1 MFTIDVSGVIG
12 VVVEIVLALIVLF
25 AIPWLAK
32 KNPTIAT
39 FLTKFILPL
48 FVYGA
53 EKYLTGLSGDAK
65 REYVLTLFGKLNFNV
80 DPEIVRLILE
90 GICEKLDIE
99 QGKYVQAA
107 AVLVEGVA
115 EVVSDNKEK

>member
-1 MFTIDVSGVIG
+1 MFTIDISGVIG
-12 VVVEIVLALIVLF
+12 VVIEIVLALIVLF
-25 AIPWLAK
+25 SIPWIAK

-53 EKYLTGLSGDAK
+53 EKYLVGLSGEDK
-65 REYVLTLFGKLNFNV
+65 REYVLKLFGKLNFNV

-90 GICEKLDIE
+90 GACEKLDIE

-107 AVLVEGVA
+107 AVLVDGVA
-115 EVVSDNKEK
+115 EAVSDSKKK

>member
-1 MFTIDVSGVIG
+1 MFTIDISGVIG
-12 VVVEIVLALIVLF
+12 VVIEIVLALIVLF
-25 AIPWLAK
+25 AIPWVAK
-32 KNPTIAT
+32 KNTTIAT

-53 EKYLTGLSGDAK
+53 EKYLVGLSGEDK
-65 REYVLTLFGKLNFNV
+65 REYVLKLFGKLNFNV

-90 GICEKLDIE
+90 GACEKLDIE

-115 EVVSDNKEK
+115 EVVADNKKK

>member
-1 MFTIDVSGVIG
+1 MFTIDISGVIG
-12 VVVEIVLALIVLF
+12 VVIEIVLALIVLF

-90 GICEKLDIE
+90 GVCEKLDIE
-99 QGKYVQAA
+99 QGKYVQSAA
-107 AVLVEGVA
+107 TLIEGA
-115 EVVSDNKEK
+115 TEVIKDGKKK

>member
-1 MFTIDVSGVIG
+1 MFTIDISTVIG
-12 VVVEIVLALIVLF
+12 VAIQIVIVVIILF
-25 AIPWLAK
+25 VIPWVAK

-53 EKYLTGLSGDAK
+53 EKYLAGLSGDEK

-80 DPEIVRLILE
+80 DPDIVRLILE
-90 GICEKLDIE
+90 GVCEKLDIE

-107 AVLVEGVA
+107 AVLVEGATDVIK
-115 EVVSDNKEK
+115 DGKKK

>member
-1 MFTIDVSGVIG
+1 MFTIDVSGLIG
-12 VVVEIVLALIVLF
+12 VVIEIVIALIVLF
-25 AIPWLAK
+25 AIPWIAK

-53 EKYLTGLSGDAK
+53 EKYLSNFSGDEK

-107 AVLVEGVA
+107 AVLVDGVA
-115 EVVSDNKEK
+115 EVVADNKKK

>member
-1 MFTIDVSGVIG
+1 MFTIDVSGLIG
-12 VVVEIVLALIVLF
+12 VVIEIVLALIVLF
-25 AIPWLAK
+25 TIPWIAK

-53 EKYLTGLSGDAK
+53 EKYLAGLSGDAK

-99 QGKYVQAA
+99 QGKYVTAA
-107 AVLVEGVA
+107 ATLVEGVT
-115 EVVSDNKEK
+115 EVIKTDKKK

>member
-1 MFTIDVSGVIG
+1 MFTIDVSGLISVVI
-12 VVVEIVLALIVLF
+12 EIVLALIVLF
-25 AIPWLAK
+25 AIPWVAK

-53 EKYLTGLSGDAK
+53 EKYLAGLSGDEK

-80 DPEIVRLILE
+80 DPAIVRLILE

-107 AVLVEGVA
+107 AILIDGAADVIKP
-115 EVVSDNKEK
+115 DEKK

>member
-1 MFTIDVSGVIG
+1 MFTIDISGVIG
-12 VVVEIVLALIVLF
+12 VVIEIVLALIVLF

-53 EKYLTGLSGDAK
+53 EKYLDGLSGEAK

-80 DPEIVRLILE
+80 DPKIVRLILE
-90 GICEKLDIE
+90 GVCEKLDIE

-107 AVLVEGVA
+107 AVLGDGVA
-115 EVVSDNKEK
+115 EVITDSKKK

>member
-1 MFTIDVSGVIG
+1 MYTIDLSGVIG
-12 VVVEIVLALIVLF
+12 VAVQLIVALIVLF
-25 AIPWLAK
+25 AIPWVAK

-53 EKYLTGLSGDAK
+53 EKYLAGLSGDEK

-80 DPEIVRLILE
+80 DPAIVRLILE

-107 AVLVEGVA
+107 SVLIEGAADVIKP
-115 EVVSDNKEK
+115 DEKK

>member
-12 VVVEIVLALIVLF
+12 VVIEVVIALIVLF
-25 AIPWLAK
+25 AIPWIAK

-53 EKYLTGLSGDAK
+53 EKYLSNLSGEQK

-90 GICEKLDIE
+90 GACEKLDIE
-99 QGKYVQAA
+99 QGKYTIAA
-107 AVLVEGVA
+107 ATLVEGRV
-115 EVVSDNKEK
+115 DTIQEKKN

>member
-1 MFTIDVSGVIG
+1 MFTIDVSGLIG

-25 AIPWLAK
+25 AIPWVAK

-53 EKYLTGLSGDAK
+53 EKYLRDLSGDEK
-65 REYVLTLFGKLNFNV
+65 RDYVLTLFGKLNFNV

-90 GICEKLDIE
+90 GVCEKLDIE
-99 QGKYVQAA
+99 QGKYVTAA
-107 AVLVEGVA
+107 ATLVEGVT
-115 EVVSDNKEK
+115 EVIKTDKNK

>member
-1 MFTIDVSGVIG
+1 MFTIDISGVIG
-12 VVVEIVLALIVLF
+12 VVIEIVLALIVLF
-25 AIPWLAK
+25 AIPWVAK

-53 EKYLTGLSGDAK
+53 EKYLVGLSGEDK
-65 REYVLTLFGKLNFNV
+65 REYVLKLFGKLNFNV

-90 GICEKLDIE
+90 GACEKLDIE
-99 QGKYVQAA
+99 QGKYTIAA
-107 AVLVEGVA
+107 ATLVEGLV
-115 EVVSDNKEK
+115 DTIQEKKN

>member
-1 MFTIDVSGVIG
+1 MFTIDVSGLIG
-12 VVVEIVLALIVLF
+12 VVIEIVLALIVLF
-25 AIPWLAK
+25 AIPWVAK

-39 FLTKFILPL
+39 LLTKFILPL

-53 EKYLTGLSGDAK
+53 EKYLAGLSGDEK

-80 DPEIVRLILE
+80 DPAIVRLILE

-107 AVLVEGVA
+107 AVLIDGAADVIKP
-115 EVVSDNKEK
+115 DEKK

>member
-1 MFTIDVSGVIG
+1 MYTIDLSGVIG
-12 VVVEIVLALIVLF
+12 VAVQLIVALVVLF
-25 AIPWLAK
+25 AIPWVAK

-53 EKYLTGLSGDAK
+53 EKYLSNLSGDAK

-90 GICEKLDIE
+90 GVCEKLDIE
-99 QGKYVQAA
+99 QGKYVTAA
-107 AVLVEGVA
+107 ATLVEGVT
-115 EVVSDNKEK
+115 EVIKTDKKK

>member
-12 VVVEIVLALIVLF
+12 ILIELLLVVVFLF
-25 AIPWLAK
+25 VIPWVAK

-53 EKYLTGLSGDAK
+53 EKYLTGLSGDEK
-65 REYVLTLFGKLNFNV
+65 RDYVLTLFGKLNFNV
-80 DPEIVRLILE
+80 DPDIVRLILE
-90 GICEKLDIE
+90 GVCEKLDIE
-99 QGKYVQAA
+99 QGKYAQAA
-107 AVLVEGVA
+107 ATLIEGA
-115 EVVSDNKEK
+115 TEVIKDGKKK

>member
-12 VVVEIVLALIVLF
+12 VVIEIVLALIVLF
-25 AIPWLAK
+25 AIPWIAK

-53 EKYLTGLSGDAK
+53 EKYLSNLSGEQK
-65 REYVLTLFGKLNFNV
+65 RDYVLTLFGKLNFNV

-90 GICEKLDIE
+90 GVCEKLDIE
-99 QGKYVQAA
+99 QGKYVTAA
-107 AVLVEGVA
+107 ATLIEGA
-115 EVVSDNKEK
+115 TEVIKDTKKK

>member
-1 MFTIDVSGVIG
+1 MFTIDISGVIC
-12 VVVEIVLALIVLF
+12 VVIEIVLALIVLF
-25 AIPWLAK
+25 AIPWIAK

-53 EKYLTGLSGDAK
+53 EKYLVGLSGEDK
-65 REYVLTLFGKLNFNV
+65 REYVLKLFGKLNFNV

-90 GICEKLDIE
+90 GACEKLDIE

-107 AVLVEGVA
+107 AVLVDGVA
-115 EVVSDNKEK
+115 EAVSDSKKK

>member
-1 MFTIDVSGVIG
+1 MYTIDLSGVIG
-12 VVVEIVLALIVLF
+12 VAVQLIVALVVLF
-25 AIPWLAK
+25 AIPWVAK

-53 EKYLTGLSGDAK
+53 EKYLAGLSGDEK

-90 GICEKLDIE
+90 GVCEKLDIE
-99 QGKYVQAA
+99 QGKYVTAA
-107 AVLVEGVA
+107 ATLVEGVT
-115 EVVSDNKEK
+115 EVIKTDKKK

>member
-1 MFTIDVSGVIG
+1 MYTIDLSGVIG
-12 VVVEIVLALIVLF
+12 VAVQLIVALVVLF
-25 AIPWLAK
+25 AIPWVAK

-53 EKYLTGLSGDAK
+53 EKYLAGLSGDEK

-80 DPEIVRLILE
+80 DPAIVRLILE

-107 AVLVEGVA
+107 AVLIDGAADVIKP
-115 EVVSDNKEK
+115 DEKK

>member
-1 MFTIDVSGVIG
+1 MYTIDLSGVIG
-12 VVVEIVLALIVLF
+12 VAVQLVVALIVLF
-25 AIPWLAK
+25 AIPWVAK

-53 EKYLTGLSGDAK
+53 EKYLAGLSGDEK

-80 DPEIVRLILE
+80 DPAIVRLILE

-99 QGKYVQAA
+99 QGKYTIAA
-107 AVLVEGVA
+107 ATLIEGVT
-115 EVVSDNKEK
+115 EVIKDTKKK

>member
-12 VVVEIVLALIVLF
+12 VVIEIVLALIVLF
-25 AIPWLAK
+25 AIPWVAK

-39 FLTKFILPL
+39 FLTKFILPF

-53 EKYLTGLSGDAK
+53 EKYLVGLSGDAK
-65 REYVLTLFGKLNFNV
+65 REYVLKLFGKLNFNV

-90 GICEKLDIE
+90 GVCEKLDIE
-99 QGKYVQAA
+99 QGKYTIAA
-107 AVLVEGVA
+107 ATPIEGA
-115 EVVSDNKEK
+115 TEVIKDTKKK

>member
-12 VVVEIVLALIVLF
+12 VVIEIVLALIVLF

-53 EKYLTGLSGDAK
+53 EKYLAGLSGDEK
-65 REYVLTLFGKLNFNV
+65 REYVLTLFGKLKFNV
-80 DPEIVRLILE
+80 DPAIVRLILE

-99 QGKYVQAA
+99 QGKYTIAA
-107 AVLVEGVA
+107 ATLIEGA
-115 EVVSDNKEK
+115 TEVIKDTKKK

>member
-12 VVVEIVLALIVLF
+12 ILIELLLVVVFLF
-25 AIPWLAK
+25 VVPWVAK

-53 EKYLTGLSGDAK
+53 EKHLTGLSGEEK
-65 REYVLTLFGKLNFNV
+65 RNYVLTLFGKLNFNV
-80 DPEIVRLILE
+80 DPAIVRIILE

-99 QGKYVQAA
+99 QGKYTIAA
-107 AVLVEGVA
+107 ATLVEGLV
-115 EVVSDNKEK
+115 DTIQDKKN

>member
-1 MFTIDVSGVIG
+1 MFTIDISGVIG
-12 VVVEIVLALIVLF
+12 VVIEIVLALIVLF
-25 AIPWLAK
+25 AIPWVAK

-53 EKYLTGLSGDAK
+53 EKYLVGLSGEDK
-65 REYVLTLFGKLNFNV
+65 REYVLKLFGKLNFNV

-90 GICEKLDIE
+90 GACEKLDIE

-107 AVLVEGVA
+107 AVLIEGAADVIKP
-115 EVVSDNKEK
+115 DEKK

>member
-1 MFTIDVSGVIG
+1 MYTIDLSGVIG
-12 VVVEIVLALIVLF
+12 VAVQLVVALIVLF
-25 AIPWLAK
+25 AIPWVAK

-53 EKYLTGLSGDAK
+53 EKYLTGLSGDEK
-65 REYVLTLFGKLNFNV
+65 REYVLTIFGKLNFNV

-90 GICEKLDIE
+90 GVCEKLDIE

-107 AVLVEGVA
+107 AVLADGVA
-115 EVVSDNKEK
+115 EVVSDSKKK

>member
-1 MFTIDVSGVIG
+1 MYTIDLSGVIG
-12 VVVEIVLALIVLF
+12 VAVQLIVALIVLF
-25 AIPWLAK
+25 AIPWVAK

-53 EKYLTGLSGDAK
+53 EKYLAGLSGDEK

-80 DPEIVRLILE
+80 DPAIVRLILE

-107 AVLVEGVA
+107 AILIDGAADVIKP
-115 EVVSDNKEK
+115 DEKK

>member
-1 MFTIDVSGVIG
+1 MFTIDISGVIG
-12 VVVEIVLALIVLF
+12 VVIEVVIALIVLF

-32 KNPTIAT
+32 KNQTIAT

-53 EKYLTGLSGDAK
+53 EKYLAGLSGDAK
-65 REYVLTLFGKLNFNV
+65 REYVLTLFDKLKFNV

-90 GICEKLDIE
+90 GVCEKLDIE

-107 AVLVEGVA
+107 AVLVDGVA
-115 EVVSDNKEK
+115 EAVSDSKKK

>member
-1 MFTIDVSGVIG
+1 MYTIDLSGVIG
-12 VVVEIVLALIVLF
+12 VAVQLIVALIVLF
-25 AIPWLAK
+25 AIPWVAK

-53 EKYLTGLSGDAK
+53 EKYLAGLSGDEK

-80 DPEIVRLILE
+80 DPAIVRIILE

-99 QGKYVQAA
+99 QGKYTMAA
-107 AVLVEGVA
+107 ATLIEDLTETV
-115 EVVSDNKEK
+115 KEKKK

>member
-12 VVVEIVLALIVLF
+12 ILIELLLVAIFLF
-25 AIPWLAK
+25 VIPWVAK

-53 EKYLTGLSGDAK
+53 EKYLTGLSGEEK
-65 REYVLTLFGKLNFNV
+65 RNYVLTLFGKLNFNV
-80 DPEIVRLILE
+80 DPAIVRIILE

-99 QGKYVQAA
+99 QGKYTIAA
-107 AVLVEGVA
+107 ATLVEGIV
-115 EVVSDNKEK
+115 DTIQEKKD

>member
-12 VVVEIVLALIVLF
+12 VVIEIVLALIVLF

-32 KNPTIAT
+32 KNQTIAT

-53 EKYLTGLSGDAK
+53 EKYLTGLSGDEK

-90 GICEKLDIE
+90 GVCEKLDIE

-107 AVLVEGVA
+107 AVLVDGVA
-115 EVVSDNKEK
+115 EAVSDSKKK

>member
-1 MFTIDVSGVIG
+1 MYTIDLSGVIG
-12 VVVEIVLALIVLF
+12 VAVQLIVALIVLF
-25 AIPWLAK
+25 AIPWVAK

-53 EKYLTGLSGDAK
+53 EKYLAGLSGDEK

-90 GICEKLDIE
+90 GVCEKLDIE
-99 QGKYVQAA
+99 HGKYVTAA
-107 AVLVEGVA
+107 ATLVEGVT
-115 EVVSDNKEK
+115 EVIKTDKKK

>member
-1 MFTIDVSGVIG
+1 MFTIDISGVIC
-12 VVVEIVLALIVLF
+12 VVIEIVLALIVLF
-25 AIPWLAK
+25 AIPWIAK

-53 EKYLTGLSGDAK
+53 EKYLVGLSGEDK
-65 REYVLTLFGKLNFNV
+65 REYVLKLFGKLNFNV

-90 GICEKLDIE
+90 GACEKLDIE
-99 QGKYVQAA
+99 QGKYVTAA
-107 AVLVEGVA
+107 ATLVEGA
-115 EVVSDNKEK
+115 TEVINDIKKK

>member
-12 VVVEIVLALIVLF
+12 ILIELLLVVIFLF
-25 AIPWLAK
+25 VIPWVAK

-53 EKYLTGLSGDAK
+53 EKYLVGLSGEDK
-65 REYVLTLFGKLNFNV
+65 REYVLKLFGKLNFNV

-90 GICEKLDIE
+90 GACEKLDIE
-99 QGKYVQAA
+99 QGKYVTAA
-107 AVLVEGVA
+107 ATLVEGA
-115 EVVSDNKEK
+115 TEVIKTNKKK

>member
-1 MFTIDVSGVIG
+1 MFTIDISGVIG
-12 VVVEIVLALIVLF
+12 VVIEIVLALIVLF
-25 AIPWLAK
+25 AIPWIAK

-53 EKYLTGLSGDAK
+53 EKYLSNLSGEQK
-65 REYVLTLFGKLNFNV
+65 RDYVLTLFGKLNFNV

-90 GICEKLDIE
+90 GVCEKLDIE
-99 QGKYVQAA
+99 QGKYVTAA
-107 AVLVEGVA
+107 ATLIEGA
-115 EVVSDNKEK
+115 TEVIKDTKKK